1 MRIDSLS
8 VQDTDQANL
17 KIREYIEIQV
27 DAKSLIK
34 IFVEKSFF
42 LKMEIEK
49 LCLPQLK
56 KMKKIFLKWVQ
67 KTCTKLTVN
76 SINH

>member
-1 MRIDSLS
+1 MKIDSLQ
-8 VQDTDQANL
+8 VQDTDQANP

-49 LCLPQLK
+49 FWLPQLK
-56 KMKKIFLKWVQ
+56 KMKKKFLKQVQ

>member
-1 MRIDSLS
+1 MKIDSLS

-49 LCLPQLK
+49 FWLPQLK
-56 KMKKIFLKWVQ
+56 KMKKNFLK
-67 KTCTKLTVN
+67 
-76 SINH
+76 

>member
-1 MRIDSLS
+1 MKIDSLS

-56 KMKKIFLKWVQ
+56 KMKKNFLK
-67 KTCTKLTVN
+67 
-76 SINH
+76 

>member
-1 MRIDSLS
+1 MKIDSLS

-17 KIREYIEIQV
+17 KIREYIEIRV

-56 KMKKIFLKWVQ
+56 KMKKNFLKLVQ

>member
-1 MRIDSLS
+1 MKIDSLS
-8 VQDTDQANL
+8 VQDMDQANL

-49 LCLPQLK
+49 LCLSQLK
-56 KMKKIFLKWVQ
+56 KMKKKNFEMGSENLYEAD
-67 KTCTKLTVN
+67 
-76 SINH
+76 S

>member
-1 MRIDSLS
+1 MKIDSLS
-8 VQDTDQANL
+8 VQDMDQANL

-49 LCLPQLK
+49 LCLSQLK
-56 KMKKIFLKWVQ
+56 KIKKKNFEMGSENLYEAD
-67 KTCTKLTVN
+67 
-76 SINH
+76 S

>member
-17 KIREYIEIQV
+17 KIREYIEIQL

-56 KMKKIFLKWVQ
+56 KMKKNFLKWVQ